1 MDRLPHHNDLVIL
14 GVDTHA
20 DIHVAAALD
29 GRGRLLDTLEFTA
42 TRDGFRALIRWATE
56 FGVIDRIGVEGTGSY
71 GAGLARWLRHEGLV
85 VIEVNRPDRATR
97 RHRGKSDTI
106 DAESAARAVLAGVAT
121 ATPKAADGPVESLR
135 VLRLVRR
142 SAVKARTQV
151 ANQLH
156 ALVLTAPAAMSEQL
170 RPLTIAQLVDTASRF
185 RPDDTLQ
192 TPRQTY
198 KVALRRLARRWLA
211 LDGEVA
217 DADREIHKLVATT
230 APALLAVDGVGAL
243 TASALLVT
251 AGDNPDR
258 LRSEAAFAH
267 LCGVAPIPA
276 SSGKTVRHR
285 LNRGGDRSANN
296 ALWVIALGRM
306 ARDPRTKDYVR
317 RRTAEG
323 RSKKEI
329 MRCLK
334 RYIARE
340 LYPIIT
346 ASNSTCIP

>member
-1 MDRLPHHNDLVIL
+1 MLTQQEDLVLL

-20 DIHVAAALD
+20 DIHVAAAIN
-29 GRGRLLDTLEFTA
+29 GQGQLLDTLEIPTD
-42 TRDGFRALIRWATE
+42 RSGFKALIRWASD
-56 FGVIDRIGVEGTGSY
+56 FGVIDRIGVEGTGSF
-71 GAGLARWLRHEGLV
+71 GAGLTRWLRHEGFV
-85 VIEVNRPDRATR
+85 VVEVNRPDRATR
-97 RHRGKSDTI
+97 RHRGKSDII
-106 DAESAARAVLAGVAT
+106 DAESAARSVLAGVAT
-121 ATPKAADGPVESLR
+121 TVPKGADGPVESLR

-156 ALVLTAPAAMSEQL
+156 ALVVTAPTPLSEEL
-170 RPLTIAQLVDTASRF
+170 RSLKVAELAETAVRF
-185 RPDDTLQ
+185 RPDRSLHS
-192 TPRQTY
+192 PRQTY
-198 KVALRRLARRWLA
+198 KQAMRRLARRWIV
-211 LDGEVA
+211 LDDEIN
-217 DADREIHKLVATT
+217 DADTEIGRLVATT
-230 APALLAVDGVGAL
+230 APALLAIPGVGAL

-258 LRSEAAFAH
+258 LISESAFAH

-276 SSGKTVRHR
+276 SSGKTLRHR

-306 ARDPRTKDYVR
+306 ARDPRTQDYVK
-317 RRTAEG
+317 RRTEEG

-340 LYPIIT
+340 IYPVLT
-346 ASNSTCIP
+346 NSTAACIP

>member
-1 MDRLPHHNDLVIL
+1 MKRLPHQGQLVIL

-20 DIHVAAALD
+20 DIHVVAAID

-42 TRDGFRALIRWATE
+42 TRVGFRAMIRWATA
-56 FGVIDRIGVEGTGSY
+56 FGVIDRIGVEGTGSF
-71 GAGLARWLRHEGLV
+71 GASLARWLRHEGLV

-106 DAESAARAVLAGVAT
+106 DAESAARAVLAGT
-121 ATPKAADGPVESLR
+121 ATTTPKTADGPVESLR
-135 VLRLVRR
+135 VLRLARR

-156 ALVLTAPAAMSEQL
+156 ALVLTAPASLSEQL
-170 RPLTIAQLVDTASRF
+170 RPMKLTELVATASRF
-185 RPDDTLQ
+185 RPDTALE

-198 KVALRRLARRWLA
+198 KFALRRLARRWRV
-211 LDGEVA
+211 LDTEITE
-217 DADREIHKLVATT
+217 ADREIEQLVVAV
-230 APALLAVDGVGAL
+230 APALIAVEGVGAL
-243 TASALLVT
+243 TASALLVS

-306 ARDPRTKDYVR
+306 ARDPRTQDYVR

-340 LYPIIT
+340 LYPILT
-346 ASNSTCIP
+346 TSTSTCIP